1 MQLIIASNNKN
12 KIRELQLAFP
22 NETIESY
29 TTYSGPIDVVENGKT
44 YVENA
49 LIKAKEI
56 ATIIQK
62 PVIGDDGGLEL
73 CAFTD
78 KLGIHTSRFFEKGLS
93 DRQMNEQLLQLLKN
107 VTDRRF
113 HLHACLVMYS
123 PEDKPV
129 IVEKTLSGL
138 VSDTIYKGGGYGFDS
153 ILIPTGYTQT
163 LSLLSDKKRNE
174 LSPRNQAFNELIW
187 RREHV

>member
-1 MQLIIASNNKN
+1 MQLILASNNKN

-22 NETIESY
+22 SETIESY
-29 TTYSGPIDVVENGKT
+29 TTYSEPIDIVENGKT

-73 CAFTD
+73 CAFPD
-78 KLGIHTSRFFEKGLS
+78 KLGIHTARFFEKGLT
-93 DRQMNEQLLQLLKN
+93 DRQMNEQLLNLLEHES
-107 VTDRRF
+107 DRRF
-113 HLHACLVMYS
+113 KLHACLVLYNL
-123 PEDKPV
+123 EDKPI
-129 IVEKTLSGL
+129 IVEKVLTGR
-138 VSDTIYKGGGYGFDS
+138 VSETICEGGGYGLDS

-163 LSLLSDKKRNE
+163 LSLLNMEQRDE
-174 LSPRNQAFNELIW
+174 LSPRNQAFNELI
-187 RREHV
+187 RRR